1 MNVTIFGASHGTG
14 HILAQKCLAAGH
26 QVTALVRD
34 PTKFDLREQCRTL
47 QGDAREA
54 APVLEAVR
62 GANAVLSTLGAKSAF
77 ENSDLLARA
86 VPQIIT
92 AMQQENV
99 RRLIVLGAGGWQPGA
114 LNHQTGLRRWL
125 FNTVARTLLKYPVA
139 SQRAQE
145 AVVVPSA
152 LNWTIVAPSRL
163 TNAKPRGSY
172 RVDTTALPP
181 NASDISRSD
190 VADALFHA
198 LETNAWIRQHAFITR

>member
-1 MNVTIFGASHGTG
+1 MNVTIFGATRGTG
-14 HILAQKCLAAGH
+14 HILAQTCLAAGH

-34 PTKFDLREQCRTL
+34 PTKFDLRDQCRTL

-86 VPQIIT
+86 APQIVAAI
-92 AMQQENV
+92 QQENV

-114 LNHQTGLRRWL
+114 LDQQSGLRRWL
-125 FNTVARTLLKYPVA
+125 FDVVARSILKYPVA

-145 AVVVPSA
+145 AVVVPSP
-152 LNWTIVAPSRL
+152 LNWTIVAPTRL
-163 TNAKPRGSY
+163 TNATPQGSY

-181 NASDISRSD
+181 NASSIARGD
-190 VADALFHA
+190 VANAMFHA
-198 LETNAWIRQHAFITR
+198 LEQNAWIRQHAYITW